1 MGDSWFSPK
10 APRDDSAER
19 LQKQL
24 EGERADRLA
33 LDNQNIADAAEK
45 RTKRYGYSQLMGEN
59 ATYAGF
65 TGSADKQGKKT
76 KTRILGGGG
85 AV

>member
-1 MGDSWFSPK
+1 MGGYFSPK
-10 APRDDSAER
+10 KKHDDSAER

-24 EGERADRLA
+24 ESERTERLA
-33 LDNQNIADAAEK
+33 LDNANLADAAEK
-45 RTKRYGYSQLMGEN
+45 RTKRYGYGLLMGEN

>member
-1 MGDSWFSPK
+1 MGGWFNPK
-10 APRDDSAER
+10 KPRDDSAER

-24 EGERADRLA
+24 EKERSERLA
-33 LDNQNIADAAEK
+33 LDNQNAADAAEK
-45 RTKRYGYSQLMGEN
+45 RTQRYGYSQLMGEGSS
-59 ATYAGF
+59 YAGF
-65 TGSADKQGKKT
+65 TGSADKQGKKI

>member
-1 MGDSWFSPK
+1 MGNFFSPK
-10 APRDDSAER
+10 AKHDDSAER

-24 EGERADRLA
+24 ESERAERLA
-33 LDNQNIADAAEK
+33 LDNQNAADAAEK
-45 RTKRYGYSQLMGEN
+45 RTQRYGYSQLMGEGSS
-59 ATYAGF
+59 YAGF

>member
-1 MGDSWFSPK
+1 MGNFFSPK
-10 APRDDSAER
+10 AKHDDGAER
-19 LQKQL
+19 LRKQL
-24 EGERADRLA
+24 EKERADRLA
-33 LDNQNIADAAEK
+33 LDNQNEADAAEK
-45 RTKRYGYSQLMGEN
+45 RTQRYGYSQLMGEGSS
-59 ATYAGF
+59 YAGF

>member
-1 MGDSWFSPK
+1 MGGPWFSPK

-45 RTKRYGYSQLMGEN
+45 RTKRYGYSQLMGEGSS
-59 ATYAGF
+59 YAGF

-76 KTRILGGGG
+76 KTRSLGGGG

>member
-1 MGDSWFSPK
+1 MGNIFNPK
-10 APRDDSAER
+10 KPRDDSAER

-24 EGERADRLA
+24 EAERAERLA
-33 LDNQNIADAAEK
+33 LDNQNAADAAEK
-45 RTKRYGYSQLMGEN
+45 RTHRYGFSQLMGEN

>member
-1 MGDSWFSPK
+1 MGGSWF
-10 APRDDSAER
+10 APSKKKDDGAER
-19 LQKQL
+19 LQRQL
-24 EGERADRLA
+24 EAERAERLA
-33 LDNQNIADAAEK
+33 LDNQNAADVAEK
-45 RTKRYGYSQLMGEN
+45 RTQRYGYSQLMGEGSG
-59 ATYAGF
+59 YAGF

>member
-1 MGDSWFSPK
+1 MGGFFSPK

-45 RTKRYGYSQLMGEN
+45 RTKRYGYGLLMGEN

-76 KTRILGGGG
+76 KSRILGGGG